1 MNVTVNQKNQTAE
14 VILTKRGLELLTA
27 LIGNSTAYGL
37 AQSINGA
44 SILNDKTNISEVQ
57 QYLGS
62 AAYRELLNAVE
73 ALTPKILKVVEFV
86 YDKNEFAVTPKWRTV
101 HVTNENGQYIEGLED
116 GTTFK
121 RFLKSRILGGRVITV
136 K

>member
-14 VILTKRGLELLTA
+14 VILTKRGLELLAA
-27 LIGNSTAYGL
+27 LIGNSTAYGI
-37 AQSINGA
+37 AQAINSSSIIA
-44 SILNDKTNISEVQ
+44 DKTNISEVQ
-57 QYLGS
+57 KYLGS
-62 AAYRELLNAVE
+62 AAYRELANAVE
-73 ALTPKILKVVEFV
+73 ALSPKILKVVEFV
-86 YDKNEFAVTPKWRTV
+86 YDKQVFGEAPKWRVV
-101 HVTNENGQYIEGLED
+101 HVTEENSQYIEGLED